1 MPRSVGCERDAGA
14 TVSIVRCE
22 HTANAPAPRV
32 QGATD
37 AGRRAPAL
45 TLTTPWSYSGST
57 ANPHLAMHRPS
68 FTVSGMHVTRL
79 EDPRLLTGSG
89 RFAQDWNAPD
99 QLHGHFLRSD
109 RAHAEIVRIDAEA
122 ARNQPGVRLI
132 LTGEDALRAGYVR
145 PPNFMKGTG
154 TGGMAPRIPD
164 RPVLAHGK
172 VRFVGD
178 PVAFVVAESADIA
191 HDAALLIRVE
201 YRDLPC
207 VVAAD
212 RALAAGAPQLH
223 DAIPGNL
230 CFETEAGDRAAVAAA
245 FAQAAHVTRLSMHST
260 RVVPNPMEPRACL
273 VRFDPAAESY
283 TLNVPVQ
290 GVEMM
295 RRQLAGYTGVSP
307 ERIHAVAQDVGG
319 GFGSRSMGYP
329 EYCCAMMAARAT
341 GRPVKWVS
349 SRTEG
354 LLSDTHGR
362 SNMIAGALALDRD
375 GRFLALSL
383 DWICDV
389 GAYSTPVNAIAPM
402 ANGKLCMT
410 GAYRIP
416 ALHSRWRIAYTN
428 AAPIGNYRG
437 AGRPDIAYAV
447 ERLVG
452 QAAVELGIDATEIR
466 RRNLIAA
473 QAMPYT
479 TPTGSIYENADF
491 LKLMETALAAADWDG
506 FPARRA
512 QSERRGLLRGRGLS
526 TVIENTS
533 PGNFPRDELAL
544 DVDRDGAIVVTTL
557 GHSQGQAHETT
568 LAMIVARTLGIGAEQ
583 VRIRQAHHA
592 TPLFGNHTGGSR
604 TMVGPG
610 SLCHLAARELIERGK
625 RLAGDRLGVE
635 PSQVTYAAGSFGT
648 QATPARISIAELAR
662 AAPIE
667 IVASGSFGYTFPS
680 DCHAAEVEVDP
691 ETGKVAVVSYVA
703 ADDCGVAVNPLVVE
717 GQVHGAVAQGA
728 GQVFGEHAIYDPQD
742 GQMLTASFLD
752 YFMPRAGLL
761 PAIREIDCP
770 TPSQVSPL
778 GAKGMGESGCTASLP
793 ALVEAVMDALRP
805 LGVEP
810 LEMPL
815 TPLKIWMAIQ
825 AARAR
830 KGVARRTS

>member
-1 MPRSVGCERDAGA
+1 MR
-14 TVSIVRCE
+14 
-22 HTANAPAPRV
+22 
-32 QGATD
+32 
-37 AGRRAPAL
+37 
-45 TLTTPWSYSGST
+45 
-57 ANPHLAMHRPS
+57 
-68 FTVSGMHVTRL
+68 VTRL
-79 EDPRLLTGSG
+79 EDPRLLTGRG

-99 QLHGHFLRSD
+99 ALHGCFLRSD
-109 RAHAEIVRIDAEA
+109 RAHAVIRAIDVRS
-122 ARNQPGVRLI
+122 ARGHPGVHLV
-132 LTGEDALRAGYVR
+132 LTGEDAVKAGYVR
-145 PPNFMKGTG
+145 PVNFMKGTG
-154 TGGMAPRIPD
+154 KDGMSPRIPD

-178 PVAFVVAESADIA
+178 PVAFVVAATADVA
-191 HDAALLIRVE
+191 HDAAQLIRVE
-201 YRDLPC
+201 YDDLPC
-207 VVAAD
+207 VVEAD
-212 RALAAGAPQLH
+212 RALATDAPQLH
-223 DAIPGNL
+223 AAIPGNL
-230 CFETEAGDRAAVAAA
+230 CFETDAGDLAAVESA
-245 FAQAAHVTRLSMHST
+245 FARAAHVTRLAMHST

-273 VRFDPAAESY
+273 VRFDAGTESY

-295 RRQLAGYTGVSP
+295 RRQIAGYTGVAP

-329 EYCCAMMAARAT
+329 EYCCAMLAARMT

-354 LLSDTHGR
+354 LLCDTHGR
-362 SNMIAGALALDRD
+362 SNMITGALALDRE
-375 GRFLALSL
+375 GRFLALKL

-416 ALHSRWRIAYTN
+416 ALYSRWRIAYTN

-452 QAAVELGIDATEIR
+452 QAAVELAIDPIELR
-466 RRNLIAA
+466 RRNLIPA

-491 LKLMETALAAADWDG
+491 LALMNRALEAADWNG
-506 FPARRA
+506 FALRRA
-512 QSERRGLLRGRGLS
+512 ASERRGMLRGRGLS

-544 DVDRDGAIVVTTL
+544 DVGADGEIVVTTL

-568 LAMIVARTLGIGAEQ
+568 LAMIAARELGIGAEQ
-583 VRIRQAHHA
+583 VRIRQQHRP
-592 TPLFGNHTGGSR
+592 TPLVGNHTGGSR

-610 SLCHLAARELIERGK
+610 SLCHLAARELIERGR
-625 RLAGDRLGVE
+625 RLAADRLGVE
-635 PSQVTYAAGSFGT
+635 PSQVAYAGGTFGT
-648 QATPARISIAELAR
+648 AESSARVSIAELAR
-662 AAPIE
+662 ETPIE
-667 IVASGSFGYTFPS
+667 IVASGSFGLTFPN
-680 DCHAAEVEVDP
+680 DCHVVEVEIDP
-691 ETGKVAVVSYVA
+691 ETGRTTIVSYVA
-703 ADDCGVAVNPLVVE
+703 ADDCGVVLNPLVVE
-717 GQVHGAVAQGA
+717 GQIHGAVAQGA
-728 GQVFGEHAIYDPQD
+728 GQVFGEHAVYDATS
-742 GQMLTASFLD
+742 GQMLTATFLD

-761 PAIREIDCP
+761 PPIRELDCP
-770 TPSQVSPL
+770 TPSKVSPL
-778 GAKGMGESGCTASLP
+778 GAKGMGESGCTASIP

-805 LGVEP
+805 LGVAP

-815 TPLKIWMAIQ
+815 TPLKVWKAIQ
-825 AARAR
+825 AAKIGADTSSRN
-830 KGVARRTS
+830 RREL